1 MINVITIKDVK
12 LQLAE
17 MCKQHRKQA
26 NLTQEELAKLLVL
39 SRFTIQNFES
49 GKNATLDTVL
59 RIAYHFGYLSTL
71 HKMITESIE
80 TAKIEP
86 FY

>member
-1 MINVITIKDVK
+1 MDIITIKDVK
-12 LQLAE
+12 IQLGE

-26 NLTQEELAKLLVL
+26 NISQEELAKLLVL

-59 RIAYHFGYLSTL
+59 RIAYHFGYLPIL
-71 HKMITESIE
+71 HKMITESIQ

>member
-1 MINVITIKDVK
+1 MDIITIKDVK
-12 LQLAE
+12 IQLGE
-17 MCKQHRKQA
+17 MCKQRRKQA
-26 NLTQEELAKLLVL
+26 NISQEELAKLLVL

-59 RIAYHFGYLSTL
+59 RISYHFGYLPIL
-71 HKMITESIE
+71 HKMITESIQ

>member
-1 MINVITIKDVK
+1 MDIITIKDVK
-12 LQLAE
+12 IQLGE

-26 NLTQEELAKLLVL
+26 NISQEELAKLLVL

-59 RIAYHFGYLSTL
+59 RISYHFGYLSVL
-71 HKMITESIE
+71 HKMITESIQ
-80 TAKIEP
+80 TSKIEP